1 MSVGSAPVSPEW
13 HKATHFLDRD
23 NRPEELMRKGQ
34 DLAGSVWLLKERLA
48 EAKFLEG
55 SRESSRT

>member
-1 MSVGSAPVSPEW
+1 MGSAPVSPEW
-13 HKATHFLDRD
+13 HKATHFFDRD
-23 NRPEELMRKGQ
+23 NRPEELWRKGQ
-34 DLAGSVWLLKERLA
+34 DLAGSAWLLKERLA

>member
-1 MSVGSAPVSPEW
+1 MSPEW
-13 HKATHFLDRD
+13 HKATHFFDRD